1 MTATTAERPAIPDD
15 EIREWGRATGRTVPE
30 RGRVSAKLRA
40 EYEATVTQIGA
51 HVDAGDPPAGGPERS
66 AERPRPAAA
75 ERRPVPVPKPSSGW
89 RERAR
94 ALISGTPPAAGG
106 KKTAAAK
113 APPKEP
119 RPRTPVTRVVERIWN
134 QAARAYEH
142 VNIPVART
150 MQWQSPYIGIVVEDV
165 IKATPLDRILQPL
178 ARVETAATGVGA
190 MIAMPFIVGA
200 ITSERNNPD
209 THGMAAVV
217 RQQLLH
223 SALDEC
229 IDSQLEMFG
238 NAELVGKIA
247 KSAAQQATRTADIDR
262 IRGMIFA
269 AMPPGPDM
277 PENPTA
283 AQMQAAEAE
292 AARAAAA
299 EQSMREAAAAVHFM
313 RPPEPDNRGQAAE
326 RAAAS
331 MAASA
336 AAAAAG
342 QDQAI
347 AAASRNEN
355 PYNLNR

>member
-1 MTATTAERPAIPDD
+1 MTTTTPERPAIPDD
-15 EIREWGRATGRTVPE
+15 EIREWGRATGRTVTE

-40 EYEATVTQIGA
+40 EYEAVAAGLGA
-51 HVDAGDPPAGGPERS
+51 DVDAGDPPAGRPAPGGPERPS
-66 AERPRPAAA
+66 ERPRAAAA
-75 ERRPVPVPKPSSGW
+75 ERQPRPVRKPASGW
-89 RERAR
+89 RDRAR
-94 ALISGTPPAAGG
+94 ALISGPPPAAAG
-106 KKTAAAK
+106 KKPAAK
-113 APPKEP
+113 AAPAREP
-119 RPRTPVTRVVERIWN
+119 RPRQPITRVVERLWG

-150 MQWQSPYIGIVVEDV
+150 MAWQAPYVGIVAEDA
-165 IKATPLDRILQPL
+165 IKGTPIDKLAQLA
-178 ARVETAATGVGA
+178 ARVESATTGIGS

-209 THGMAAVV
+209 THGLAAVV
-217 RQQLLH
+217 RQQFLH

-247 KSAAQQATRTADIDR
+247 KSAAEHEARAADIDR
-262 IRGMIFA
+262 IRAMIFA
-269 AMPPGPDM
+269 AMPPEPHV
-277 PENPTA
+277 PEDATP

-299 EQSMREAAAAVHFM
+299 EQAMRQAAAAVHFM
-313 RPPEPDNRGQAAE
+313 RPAEPDNRGLAAE

-342 QDQAI
+342 QSAAI
-347 AAASRNEN
+347 DAAARM
-355 PYNLNR
+355 

>member
-1 MTATTAERPAIPDD
+1 MTTTTAERPAIPDD
-15 EIREWGRATGRTVPE
+15 EIREWARATGRKVSE
-30 RGRVSAKLRA
+30 RGKVGAAVRA
-40 EYEATVTQIGA
+40 EYEATASQIGA
-51 HVDAGDPPAGGPERS
+51 HVDAGDPPAERPAPGGPERPP
-66 AERPRPAAA
+66 ERPRPAAA
-75 ERRPVPVPKPSSGW
+75 ERQPRPVRKTGSGW
-89 RERAR
+89 RDRAR
-94 ALISGTPPAAGG
+94 ALISGTPPSPAG
-106 KKTAAAK
+106 KKSTTAK
-113 APPKEP
+113 APPREP
-119 RPRTPVTRVVERIWN
+119 RPRTPVTRVVERIWG

-142 VNIPVART
+142 INVPVART
-150 MQWQSPYIGIVVEDV
+150 MAWQAPYIGIVAEDV
-165 IKATPLDRILQPL
+165 IKGTPLDKVLQVA
-178 ARVETAATGVGA
+178 ARVEGAASGIGS

-209 THGMAAVV
+209 THGLAAVV

-238 NAELVGKIA
+238 NAELVAKIA
-247 KSAAQQATRTADIDR
+247 KSAEEHAARTADIER

-269 AMPPGPDM
+269 AMPPEPDI
-277 PENPTA
+277 PENATP

-299 EQSMREAAAAVHFM
+299 EQAMRQAAAAVHFM
-313 RPPEPDNRGQAAE
+313 RPAEPDNRGLDAE

-342 QDQAI
+342 QDRAI
-347 AAASRNEN
+347 ADAARM
-355 PYNLNR
+355 